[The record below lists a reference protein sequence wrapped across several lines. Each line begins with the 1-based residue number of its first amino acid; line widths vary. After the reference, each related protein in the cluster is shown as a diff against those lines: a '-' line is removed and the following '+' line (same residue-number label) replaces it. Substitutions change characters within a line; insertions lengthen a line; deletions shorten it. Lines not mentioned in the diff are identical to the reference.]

1 MRRVCRLLALLALGL
16 PLLAQ
21 ADSPRVNYILHCQG
35 CHLPDGAG
43 TPGKVPPLKD
53 HVGKFLHA
61 DGGREYLMKI
71 PGVAYSTLSDAEVA
85 EVLNWM
91 LLELS
96 PAQLPPDFEPYTA
109 AEVAR
114 HRHPPLV
121 EVWTTRAALLN
132 GVRTKIQ

>member
-43 TPGKVPPLKD
+43 TPGKVPPLKN
-53 HVGKFLHA
+53 HVSKFLHA
-61 DGGREYLMKI
+61 PGGREYLMKI

-114 HRHPPLV
+114 HRHQPLV
-121 EVWTTRAALLN
+121 EVWTPRAARLN